1 MLACYSDL
9 SEGLLQGEHQLCGI
23 KLHLFLNSFTE
34 YSPNVK
40 TNIVLLSATFLFC
53 LASLICS
60 SGIVSALKIFVSD
73 ITRGGMPQPV
83 MCIYSVLE
91 VTC

>member
-1 MLACYSDL
+1 MKGYCK
-9 SEGLLQGEHQLCGI
+9 EEHQLCEI
-23 KLHLFLNSFTE
+23 KLHLFLNGFTE

-40 TNIVLLSATFLFC
+40 ANIVLLSATFLFC

-60 SGIVSALKIFVSD
+60 SGIVSALKIFVSGT
-73 ITRGGMPQPV
+73 TRGGMPRPV

-91 VTC
+91 ITC